1 MKAMKLVN
9 VIISAVKLCVIF
21 ALAAAAQVRP
31 RTVTKP
37 EKKVPVALAQPAPDL
52 TDKNAVAA
60 LTRRQKLTAE
70 QMTSFFEHLTLEFQ
84 YANAEKLNDGRGF
97 TVGRIGFTTGT
108 SDALI
113 VVKKY
118 TEIVPQNPLAKYLP
132 ELERLDNAEDKD
144 ETQNLEQF
152 EEAWKTAAKD
162 EKFRR
167 IQDEL
172 NDHLYFNPSQKIA
185 DECGLKYA
193 LSRAALYDACVQHGH
208 EGTADSLSS
217 MITKT
222 NALVNGSPKDGI
234 DETLWLAKFLTIRTS
249 VLLDPD
255 DKNSQEDWA
264 DSVERVSVF
273 TNLLEKK
280 NFQLKL
286 PLRITCFGESATIYD
301 KKVF

>member
-1 MKAMKLVN
+1 MNDMKPVN
-9 VIISAVKLCVIF
+9 VIIPAVKLCVIF

-37 EKKVPVALAQPAPDL
+37 EKKLPVASAQAASESP
-52 TDKNAVAA
+52 DKNAVAA

-70 QMTSFFEHLTLEFQ
+70 QMTSFFENLTLEFQ
-84 YANAEKLNDGRGF
+84 YASAEKLNDGRGF

-108 SDALI
+108 SDALM

-132 ELERLDNAEDKD
+132 ELERLDDAEDKD
-144 ETQNLEQF
+144 ETQNLELF

-162 EKFRR
+162 QKFRK

-193 LSRAALYDACVQHGH
+193 LSRAALYD
-208 EGTADSLSS
+208 
-217 MITKT
+217 
-222 NALVNGSPKDGI
+222 
-234 DETLWLAKFLTIRTS
+234 ETLWLAKFLTIRTA

-273 TNLLEKK
+273 TQLLEKK

-286 PLRITCFGESATIYD
+286 PLRITCFGESATIND